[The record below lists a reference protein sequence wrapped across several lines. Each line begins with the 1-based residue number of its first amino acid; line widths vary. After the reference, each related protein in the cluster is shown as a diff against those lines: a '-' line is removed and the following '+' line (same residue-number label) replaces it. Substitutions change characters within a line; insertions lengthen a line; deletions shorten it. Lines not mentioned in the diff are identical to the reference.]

1 MNNFEIDSLSRKKIV
16 SQINTNFFVEAGA
29 GSGKTTMLVNR
40 MVAMVEE
47 GIDIGKIS
55 AITFTKAAAGEF
67 YDRFQK
73 KLIERSN
80 PALVGYVPEESRP
93 GDLKPLTEEG
103 RERCEK
109 ALQNID
115 LCFMGTIDSFCN
127 MILSEHPFDAQIPS
141 DSTIIS
147 DDELKV
153 ILSRI
158 FVLISEEKLGLDAEK
173 QQKLKKKYD
182 NFCKLHRDPKEVFL
196 AAMPVLLGHRNAEIH
211 YAKDVAMVDFD
222 TRFAAEKNFLAKLA
236 AAYLK
241 NNNVIK
247 AKYGNEGKYGY
258 RKFSRTFYSLFRS
271 WNENFPL
278 VYDAIDG
285 LLNTQI
291 QVTPARIGEG
301 AEQFLNAYSYRGI
314 TYYLLNLNRS
324 GGMCEK
330 LDDIRYNISMDF
342 LMDCIP
348 LVEAYKKEKGLLTY
362 FDYLYYLRN
371 MLKKDAEEGGE
382 LIAYIKNRH
391 SYFLIDEFQDTDPMQ
406 AEIFFYLSAE
416 KPVADWRK
424 CVPSPGSIFIVGD
437 PKQSIYRFRSADVT
451 SFLNVKKLF
460 TDEVG
465 EVLAL
470 PCNFRST
477 KTLIEYYNGVFSDLL
492 PEETVN
498 QSKFEEIP
506 VPVEKNMG
514 LTGIYK
520 YDTVSGK
527 YASDYPTER
536 DDLRI
541 GQIIMTLVG
550 NPEYKIVTPDM
561 KEPHE
566 IRFKDIM
573 LITYS
578 KRYLTELMPYLNSIG
593 IPTKV
598 EGKVLFEENEALIEI
613 CKIYRYA
620 SDLLNRKA
628 LYGALTGKII
638 NLSFEDLLKYRKK
651 GGTLSF
657 FIPEELKA
665 SEDEEIK
672 KVVDKIGEL
681 NVLQKKAL
689 TLSPAALFSEIMEQF
704 RVYEAVN
711 CDHLEVL
718 YYTLE
723 LLKNA
728 EKSGVVVSHKDALNY
743 LEMLLSGT
751 SEEERCLSV
760 KDDLDCVH
768 MANLHKLKGL
778 EAPVVI
784 LSYSGL
790 YSKTADLRI
799 EHGTEKTEGWIFNIS
814 SEMNEAFIKTTYFN
828 TTLFAQAEQLEA
840 EALAAEDDRLI
851 YVAATRA
858 RNVLIIN
865 NNRFYMKGDPV
876 YNSRW
881 KPVIQTSTPD
891 FFTCGEFGIRNS
903 FTGGTGNNGYEDAT
917 ALYDKAKEACVL
929 GCRDA
934 EEETYVTVNP
944 SRITLSSKMD
954 DEQVTI
960 GLDTG
965 VVSGSAASKVGSGI
979 EIAGNENEA
988 TSETDGRN
996 AGNEYAG
1003 VPGADAR
1010 NENLEAAAENG
1021 NAGEKVIKKT
1031 EKDMRYAALT
1041 GTVVHRYMEKLVES
1055 RDLIVTEETIEEI
1068 LREFSTPVNAE
1079 YEEKMREIL
1088 TKVAETIHTGG
1099 YVQTDG
1105 TDSDILG
1112 ILMSADEVYCEAPF
1126 GYMVAEDG
1134 KDLVT
1139 NGIMDVVYRDASGWH
1154 IVDYK
1159 TNLEDEGLEKKYKGQ
1174 LDAYVHAFQEI
1185 TGQTADARIY
1195 HIEV

>member
-1 MNNFEIDSLSRKKIV
+1 MDNFEIDSLSREKIV

-80 PALVGYVPEESRP
+80 PDLVGVVPKESRP

-103 RERCEK
+103 RMRCEQ
-109 ALQNID
+109 ALRNID

-127 MILSEHPFDAQIPS
+127 MILSEHPFDAGIPS

-147 DDELKV
+147 NDELKV
-153 ILSRI
+153 VLSRI

-173 QQKLKKKYD
+173 QRNLKNKYD
-182 NFCKLHRDPKEVFL
+182 NFCKLHRDPKAVFL
-196 AAMPVLLGHRNAEIH
+196 AAMSVLLRHRNAEIH
-211 YAKDVAMVDFD
+211 YAEDVAMVDFD
-222 TRFAAEKNFLAKLA
+222 TRFASEKDFLAKFA

-241 NNNVIK
+241 NNKIIR
-247 AKYGNEGKYGY
+247 AKYGNEGKNGY
-258 RKFSRTFYSLFRS
+258 RKFSRSFYSLFRS
-271 WNENFPL
+271 WNDNFPL

-291 QVTPARIGEG
+291 QIPPARIGEG
-301 AEQFLNAYSYRGI
+301 AERFLVEQTWRGV
-314 TYYLLNLNRS
+314 TYYLLNSDRE
-324 GGMCEK
+324 GGMWNT
-330 LDDIRYNISMDF
+330 LNDTRYNISMDF

-348 LVEAYKKEKGLLTY
+348 LVESYKKEKGMLTY

-382 LIAYIKNRH
+382 LIAYIKSRH

-416 KPVADWRK
+416 KPVSDWRK
-424 CVPSPGSIFIVGD
+424 CIPSPGSIFIVGD

-451 SFLNVKKLF
+451 SFLSVKKLF
-460 TDEVG
+460 TKKVG
-465 EVLAL
+465 EVLSL

-477 KTLIEYYNGVFSDLL
+477 KSLIQYFNQVFSELL
-492 PEETVN
+492 SEETDN
-498 QSKFEEIP
+498 QSKFEAIP
-506 VPVEKNMG
+506 VPAERDMG
-514 LTGIYK
+514 FTGIYK
-520 YDTVSGK
+520 YDTVGK
-527 YASDYPTER
+527 NYWGEYPTER

-541 GQIIMTLVG
+541 GQIIMSLVD
-550 NPEYKIVTPDM
+550 NPDYKIVTPDV
-561 KEPHE
+561 EGAHP

-573 LITYS
+573 IITYS
-578 KRYLTELMPYLNSIG
+578 KNHLTELMPHLNSIG
-593 IPTKV
+593 IPIKV

-638 NLSFEDLLKYRKK
+638 NLSFEDLLKFRKK

-657 FIPEELKA
+657 FIPEKLKA

-672 KVVDKIGEL
+672 KVVEKIGEL
-681 NVLQKKAL
+681 NDLQRKAL

-743 LEMLLSGT
+743 LEQLLSGA

-784 LSYSGL
+784 LSHSGE
-790 YSKTADLRI
+790 YKKTVDLRI

-814 SEMNEAFIKTTYFN
+814 SEKKEDYTSTTYFK
-828 TTLFAQAEQLEA
+828 TKMFSQAEKLEA
-840 EALAAEDDRLI
+840 EALKAEDDRLI

-865 NNRFYMKGDPV
+865 NNRYYRNGEPV

-891 FFTCGEFGIRNS
+891 FFKCKEFEIRNS
-903 FTGGTGNNGYEDAT
+903 FIGGKKNIGYEDAT
-917 ALYDKAKEACVL
+917 ALYDKAKEECVL

-934 EEETYVTVNP
+934 ETKTYETVNP
-944 SRITLSSKMD
+944 SRISLSSKMD

-960 GLDTG
+960 GLETG
-965 VVSGSAASKVGSGI
+965 VVRDSAAGDGVNGKTSDEENKNTDAIGGSVANKNSGVVG
-979 EIAGNENEA
+979 
-988 TSETDGRN
+988 
-996 AGNEYAG
+996 
-1003 VPGADAR
+1003 VDAR
-1010 NENLEAAAENG
+1010 NENLGAAGENG
-1021 NAGEKVIKKT
+1021 DAGAKGRKKT

-1055 RDLIVTEETIEEI
+1055 RDLIVTEEAIEEI

-1088 TKVAETIHTGG
+1088 TKVADMIHTGG
-1099 YVQTDG
+1099 YKQADG
-1105 TDSDILG
+1105 ADSDILG
-1112 ILMSADEVYCEAPF
+1112 ILMSANEVYCEAPF
-1126 GYMVAEDG
+1126 GYMVTEDG

-1139 NGIMDVVYRDASGWH
+1139 NGIMDVVYRDGAGWH

-1159 TNLEDEGLEKKYKGQ
+1159 TNLEDEGLDKKYKGQ
-1174 LDAYVHAFQEI
+1174 LDAYVHAFREI